1 MSSEDPNAKPVEAE
15 VVPPDTTIIRTQ
27 AATIEELS
35 QTDEGKIKLARGIE
49 IMKVL
54 RSASIAFTY
63 PHDWVLFKA
72 EERITGFCQDAGC
85 QRFAD
90 FWGIEIYNLGEWI
103 RTEDPDT
110 KDFSWTITGDGLS
123 KRTGLVVTGIS
134 GTRYSYEE
142 FITRRRL
149 PRLQIETEVKKAA
162 RANLHG
168 SIVRELAGLKS
179 VPIEELDQVWST
191 AGMGAYKTS
200 KLCPRGRGFG
210 TGNER
215 AGGASAEKNGGID
228 QADIPVC
235 EYCDPPVKLVYREK
249 GDPPFWGCPNY
260 NKHSAKRMIISHS
273 DLLKQI
279 ENRKKA
285 SGDAPQT

>member
-1 MSSEDPNAKPVEAE
+1 MSTEDPNVKPVNGD
-15 VVPPDTTIIRTQ
+15 VVGPDSSVIRVQ
-27 AATIEELS
+27 SATVEELS
-35 QTDEGKIKLARGIE
+35 QTPEGMVVLERGIE

-54 RSASIAFTY
+54 RAASIAMTY

-72 EERITGFCQDAGC
+72 EDRITGYCQDAGC
-85 QRFAD
+85 QRFSD
-90 FWGIEIYNLGEWI
+90 IWGIEVNNLGDWI
-103 RTEDPDT
+103 RAEDPDT

-123 KRTGLVVTGIS
+123 KRTGQVVVGIS

-149 PRLQIETEVKKAA
+149 PRLQVETEVKKAA

-168 SIVRELAGLKS
+168 SIVRELAGMKQ
-179 VPIEELDQVWST
+179 VPVEELDQVWAV

-215 AGGASAEKNGGID
+215 VGGASAEKNGGID
-228 QADIPVC
+228 QADIPMC
-235 EYCDPPVKLVYREK
+235 DYCDPPIRLVYREK

-260 NKHSAKRMIISHS
+260 TKHPGKRMTLNHA

-279 ENRKKA
+279 ESRKKA
-285 SGDAPQT
+285 AGE